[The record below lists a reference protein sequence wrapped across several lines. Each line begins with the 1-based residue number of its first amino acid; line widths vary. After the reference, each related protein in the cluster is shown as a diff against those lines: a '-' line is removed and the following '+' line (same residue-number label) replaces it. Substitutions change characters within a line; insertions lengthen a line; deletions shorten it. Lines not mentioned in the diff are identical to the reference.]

1 VRTRHFVLI
10 LFLLGAVAALTYA
23 LWPASVPVD
32 IARVERGP
40 LRTTVDED
48 GKTRLKERYIISA
61 PLAGRLS
68 RVTLREGDAVTA
80 GQTILATIDP
90 MDPSLLDPRALAEA
104 TARVRAAEAALER
117 AGAAVRRAA
126 AAQELAQS
134 ELARLREAT
143 AKGAGSTQEL
153 QRALAEDAI
162 RREELRAVG
171 FDRDIASFELE
182 QARAALLHSSGEPS
196 EASVRFDITA
206 PVSGRVL
213 RVIQES
219 AAVVTAGSPLI
230 EVGDPTDLELV
241 IDVLSTDAV
250 AIRPGAQVS
259 IEQWGGEAPLSG
271 HVRLVEP
278 AAFTKFSALG
288 VEEQRVNVII
298 DLDDAPEAR
307 PTLGDGYRVEARIV
321 TWESPDT
328 IKVPTSALFRTQKSW
343 AVFLADRGRAV
354 TREVALGR
362 RNADEAQVLSGL
374 EPGDTVVAYP
384 GDKVRDG
391 VRIAPRRP

>member
-1 VRTRHFVLI
+1 MRTRHLVLI

-32 IARVERGP
+32 LARVERGP

-48 GKTRLKERYIISA
+48 GKTRLKERYIVSA

-153 QRALAEDAI
+153 QRALAEDVI

-196 EASVRFDITA
+196 QASVRFDITA

-259 IEQWGGEAPLSG
+259 IEHWGGEAPLSG

-278 AAFTKFSALG
+278 AAFTKFSALR

>member
-1 VRTRHFVLI
+1 MRTRHLVLI

-32 IARVERGP
+32 LARVERGP

-48 GKTRLKERYIISA
+48 GKTRLKERYIVSA

-153 QRALAEDAI
+153 QRALAEDVI

-196 EASVRFDITA
+196 QASVRFDITA

-259 IEQWGGEAPLSG
+259 IEHWGGEAPLSG